1 MGIASHSLCSGGKLS
16 NAASCSCLYRMLH
29 KRHSISYKVPAMVYV
44 YAVVLT
50 LVNLLCWVGI
60 VFGLPGTWLMILL
73 PVLLK
78 WWQPD
83 QFLVSWTVLGVAVG
97 LAVLGEVFEFVLGA
111 VGSRRT
117 GGSTRGAVLALVG
130 SLVGG
135 VMGIAL
141 PVPVVGPLLGA
152 CFGAFV
158 GALLGNLWA
167 GRTLFQ
173 SFAAGRGAALGQFW
187 GTVAKLAIGAI
198 IAIMLAIAAFV

>member
-1 MGIASHSLCSGGKLS
+1 
-16 NAASCSCLYRMLH
+16 
-29 KRHSISYKVPAMVYV
+29 MVYV

-60 VFGLPGTWLMILL
+60 LFGLPGTWLMILL

-83 QFLVSWTVLGVAVG
+83 QFMVSWTVLGVAVG
-97 LAVLGEVFEFVLGA
+97 LAALGEVLECVLGMA
-111 VGSRRT
+111 GARRT

-130 SLVGG
+130 SIVGG

-141 PVPVVGPLLGA
+141 PVPFVGPLLGA
-152 CFGAFV
+152 CLGAFV
-158 GALLGNLWA
+158 GALLGNLWT

-173 SFAAGRGAALGQFW
+173 SLAAGRGAAIGQFW
-187 GTVAKLAIGAI
+187 GTVLKLAIGAT
-198 IAIMLAIAAFV
+198 IAVMLAIAAFV

>member
-1 MGIASHSLCSGGKLS
+1 
-16 NAASCSCLYRMLH
+16 
-29 KRHSISYKVPAMVYV
+29 MVYV

-60 VFGLPGTWLMILL
+60 LFGLPGTWLMVLL

-83 QFLVSWTVLGVAVG
+83 QVMVSWTVLGIAAG
-97 LAVLGEVFEFVLGA
+97 LAVLGEVLEFVLGA
-111 VGSRRT
+111 AGARRT

-130 SLVGG
+130 SIVGG
-135 VMGIAL
+135 IMGIAL
-141 PVPVVGPLLGA
+141 PVPLVGPLLGA
-152 CFGAFV
+152 CLGAFV

-173 SFAAGRGAALGQFW
+173 SFAAGQGAAIGQFW
-187 GTVAKLAIGAI
+187 GTVLKLAIGAI
-198 IAIMLAIAAFV
+198 IAVMLAIAAFV

>member
-1 MGIASHSLCSGGKLS
+1 MLLLHGAKAPFALLQYSH
-16 NAASCSCLYRMLH
+16 
-29 KRHSISYKVPAMVYV
+29 KVPVMVYV

-50 LVNLLCWVGI
+50 LINLLCWVSI
-60 VFGLPGTWLMILL
+60 LFGLPGTWLMVLF

-83 QFLVSWTVLGVAVG
+83 QFMVSWTVIEVAVG
-97 LAVLGEVFEFVLGA
+97 LAVLGEVLEFVLGA
-111 VGSRRT
+111 AGSRRT

-130 SLVGG
+130 SIVGG
-135 VMGIAL
+135 IMGIAL
-141 PVPVVGPLLGA
+141 PVPLVGPLLGA
-152 CFGAFV
+152 CLGAFV

-173 SFAAGRGAALGQFW
+173 SLAAGRGAAMGQFW
-187 GTVAKLAIGAI
+187 GTVLKLAIGAI

>member
-1 MGIASHSLCSGGKLS
+1 
-16 NAASCSCLYRMLH
+16 
-29 KRHSISYKVPAMVYV
+29 MVYV

-50 LVNLLCWVGI
+50 LINLLCWVGI
-60 VFGLPGTWLMILL
+60 LFGLPGTWLMILF

-83 QFLVSWTVLGVAVG
+83 QFMVSWTVLGVVG
-97 LAVLGEVFEFVLGA
+97 LAVRGEVLEFVLGA
-111 VGSRRT
+111 AGARRT

-130 SLVGG
+130 SIVGG
-135 VMGIAL
+135 IMGIAL
-141 PVPVVGPLLGA
+141 PVPLVGPLLGA
-152 CFGAFV
+152 CLGAFV

-173 SFAAGRGAALGQFW
+173 SFATGRGAAIGQFW

-198 IAIMLAIAAFV
+198 IAVMLTIAAFV